1 MEAALLELARNV
13 SSMDA
18 VILGLMWGIVKV
30 VTANK
35 GIRVPTTLLALKL
48 LGGLAAGVFIARLL
62 IFLAGRGII

>member
-35 GIRVPTTLLALKL
+35 DIRVATTMLALKL

-62 IFLAGRGII
+62 IFLAGRNII